1 MVKAQERSDSY
12 MSFIT
17 ILIIVIHDICVPFLY
32 FLKEVYSRIDS
43 DAVFKSKAPIGV
55 FKVLPAAYTFVIAA

>member
-12 MSFIT
+12 MSCIT
-17 ILIIVIHDICVPFLY
+17 NLKIVIHDICFSFLY

-43 DAVFKSKAPIGV
+43 DAVLRAKHQ
-55 FKVLPAAYTFVIAA
+55 